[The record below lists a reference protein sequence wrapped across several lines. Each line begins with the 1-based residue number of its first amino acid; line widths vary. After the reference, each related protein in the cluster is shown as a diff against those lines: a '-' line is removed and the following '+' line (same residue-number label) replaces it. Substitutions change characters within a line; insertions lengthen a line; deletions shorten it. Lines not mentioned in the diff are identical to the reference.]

1 MRSGT
6 VRAAGGRTRN
16 ATKGDVAVAALFK
29 EFREF
34 IARGNVVDL
43 AVAVV
48 IGAAFTA
55 VVTAVVE
62 GLITPLVGMIGGTDF
77 RQMTFT
83 VNDSTFSYGIVINAV
98 IYFLLV
104 SAVVFLFV
112 VKPINIL
119 QERRRRGA
127 EPVDEATLSDEAV
140 LLAEIRDLLRAQAG
154 GTGEVPPARSPQ
166 I

>member
-77 RQMTFT
+77 RRMTFT
-83 VNDSTFSYGIVINAV
+83 INDSTFSYGIVINAV

-140 LLAEIRDLLRAQAG
+140 LLAEIGRAH
-154 GTGEVPPARSPQ
+154 V
-166 I
+166 